1 MTDPEN
7 CKLWTGGGGGGENQ
21 IESFLTLQSGTW
33 IHEMKDHD
41 GVEENC
47 QPCGAYVSRGC
58 VLPLVLTALGLTV
71 DYFTC

>member
-7 CKLWTGGGGGGENQ
+7 CKLWTGGGGGGGRGGENQ
-21 IESFLTLQSGTW
+21 IESFLTLQSGPW

-47 QPCGAYVSRGC
+47 QPCGACFKRLCSSPSVNSIR
-58 VLPLVLTALGLTV
+58 THS
-71 DYFTC
+71 